1 MLNSFWWGS
10 NRHSGKGIHWLS
22 WEKLSMSKEHGGM
35 GFRNLY
41 GFNLAMLGKHG
52 WKFLTNQDAIVT
64 CVFKAKYFPRGDF
77 LGANLGHNP
86 SFTWRSIHA
95 SQVVVRGGMRWC
107 IGNGLCIKPWVDP
120 LLRQQGKPSSR
131 VYEEIRIADLIDFEN
146 DTWKFDLINRI
157 FNQHDIDAIKDIP
170 LLQLDEADTFMWNL
184 NRKGSYSVKSAYYLI
199 MESLL
204 CNFISR
210 VPGDWK
216 KLWALPISHNMKILL
231 WRLLRDCLPSR
242 QHL

>member
-1 MLNSFWWGS
+1 
-10 NRHSGKGIHWLS
+10 
-22 WEKLSMSKEHGGM
+22 MSKEHGGM

-120 LLRQQGKPSSR
+120 LLRQQGKPYVTSLPP
-131 VYEEIRIADLIDFEN
+131 AG
-146 DTWKFDLINRI
+146 I

-184 NRKGSYSVKSAYYLI
+184 NRKGSTHPALGIACAFEMIMDIFSQSKLVGLMAFHLFMRLKLQLYL
-199 MESLL
+199 
-204 CNFISR
+204 
-210 VPGDWK
+210 
-216 KLWALPISHNMKILL
+216 
-231 WRLLRDCLPSR
+231 
-242 QHL
+242 